1 MGYNTETFICKNN
14 TKIQVNYG
22 VYFEQ
27 TMGYNTGIFI
37 CKNNTK
43 IQVNYGIHFEQT
55 MGSEVLSY
63 LLFFNGLLS
72 FKFLNS
78 SQFYHHNVLIII
90 CQNP

>member
-1 MGYNTETFICKNN
+1 MGYILSKLWD
-14 TKIQVNYG
+14 KILKYL
-22 VYFEQ
+22 YA
-27 TMGYNTGIFI
+27 
-37 CKNNTK
+37 KNNTK

-55 MGSEVLSY
+55 MGSEVLCYLCMPYNTSSGTQLQ

-78 SQFYHHNVLIII
+78 SQFYHHVLIII

>member
-1 MGYNTETFICKNN
+1 MGYILSKLWNIILEYLYAKNN

-22 VYFEQ
+22 IYFEQ

-55 MGSEVLSY
+55 MGLEVLRY
-63 LLFFNGLLS
+63 LCIPYNTS
-72 FKFLNS
+72 
-78 SQFYHHNVLIII
+78 
-90 CQNP
+90 